1 MLSNFTKIIYMLFL
15 IGTVIALFIVYKN
28 VENGI
33 AIRFLFVYMFFGFFV
48 VIYILFINI
57 LKYMKHK

>member
-1 MLSNFTKIIYMLFL
+1 MLFL